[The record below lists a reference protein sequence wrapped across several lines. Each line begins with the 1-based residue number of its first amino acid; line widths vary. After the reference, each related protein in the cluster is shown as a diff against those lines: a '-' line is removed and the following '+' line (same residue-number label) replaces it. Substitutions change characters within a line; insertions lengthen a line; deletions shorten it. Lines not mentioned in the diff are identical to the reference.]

1 MKVRGQH
8 GSGVGG
14 ILRTIWFCASQGSRL
29 LVCLCVNRRKRSSY
43 MGSPRVEGYTTLN
56 LPNWTALHSKNCVID
71 FKSALNNLI
80 NLHIPLYPV
89 LKELQ
94 WKERNAFI

>member
-1 MKVRGQH
+1 M
-8 GSGVGG
+8 GG
-14 ILRTIWFCASQGSRL
+14 ILRTKGFGFVPPRGADCWSVF
-29 LVCLCVNRRKRSSY
+29 VNRRRRSIY

-80 NLHIPLYPV
+80 NLHIPLYLV